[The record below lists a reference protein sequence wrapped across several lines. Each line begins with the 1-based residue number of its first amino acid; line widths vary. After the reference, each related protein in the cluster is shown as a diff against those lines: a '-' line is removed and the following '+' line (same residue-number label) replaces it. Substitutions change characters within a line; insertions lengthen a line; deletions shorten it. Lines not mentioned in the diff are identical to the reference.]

1 MFKNVQHSSG
11 VNYIRA
17 LSLVGLLGLMVV
29 LPVVGAVMVG
39 VWLDT
44 RLNGHGL
51 VIAGAI
57 IIGVITGFYGAY
69 KLIMKDLPWNH

>member
-1 MFKNVQHSSG
+1 MTNNLQHKGSMS
-11 VNYIRA
+11 YIRA
-17 LSLVGLLGLMVV
+17 LGLVGTLGLVVV
-29 LPVVGAVMVG
+29 LPLTVAVVVG

-51 VIAGAI
+51 IIASSI
-57 IIGVITGFYGAY
+57 IIGIMVGFYSAY